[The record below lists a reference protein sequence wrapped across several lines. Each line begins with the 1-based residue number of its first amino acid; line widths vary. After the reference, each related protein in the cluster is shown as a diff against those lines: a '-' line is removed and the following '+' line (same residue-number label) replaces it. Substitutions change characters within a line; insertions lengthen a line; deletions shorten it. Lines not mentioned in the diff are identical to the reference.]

1 MEEIKKEEQKPE
13 ENSFA
18 WVLIEQSK
26 AQTKHA
32 KVLTYIIAGLLVL
45 SICGNIGQAI
55 YSIYAWQSYEYVS
68 QDGQGIN
75 NINSG
80 SQGDLT
86 SGTES
91 ENKEEW

>member
-1 MEEIKKEEQKPE
+1 MEENKKEEQKPE

-18 WVLIEQSK
+18 WTLIEQSK
-26 AQTKHA
+26 AQTRHA

-45 SICGNIGQAI
+45 SVCGNIGQAI

-68 QDGQGIN
+68 QDGEGIN

-80 SQGDLT
+80 SQGDL
-86 SGTES
+86 SNEPES
-91 ENKEEW
+91 EN

>member
-18 WVLIEQSK
+18 WALIEQSK
-26 AQTKHA
+26 AQTRHVKA
-32 KVLTYIIAGLLVL
+32 LTYIIAGLLAL

-55 YSIYAWQSYEYVS
+55 YNIYTWQSYEYVS
-68 QDGQGIN
+68 QDGEGIN
-75 NINSG
+75 NINSS

-91 ENKEEW
+91 ENKEER